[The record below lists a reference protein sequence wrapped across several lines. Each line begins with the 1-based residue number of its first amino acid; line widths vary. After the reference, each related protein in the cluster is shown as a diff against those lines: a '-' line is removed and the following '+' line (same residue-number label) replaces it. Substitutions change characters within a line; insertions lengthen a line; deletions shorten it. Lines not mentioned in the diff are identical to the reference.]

1 MVCDHCKTTITL
13 NTNDE
18 LEADRLAERIGWQ
31 CPLAERIGWQCPL
44 LSFYGGTGHY
54 CKNSSCQFEAKKV
67 EYKS

>member
-18 LEADRLAERIGWQ
+18 LEADRLAERIDWQ
-31 CPLAERIGWQCPL
+31 CPR

-54 CKNSSCQFEAKKV
+54 CMAVREKLVAKKV